1 MPVVSLS
8 QESRY
13 LALFDL
19 DYTVFDTNSSHV
31 LATRAHKVGFLST
44 RDMIKGIWLVLRQ
57 KMGLGDVKKI
67 IQVAYR
73 WMEGVP
79 VEDFRRFGREIVED
93 TLLGFIRPEIRE
105 VLKQHKE
112 KGADVV
118 ILSAALEMICEP
130 IARHLEMDDIICSR
144 LEIKDGKYTGSALG
158 PPCIGEEKLNRVKE
172 YCSEHGF
179 GLEDAYYYGDSILDL
194 PALEAVGHPVCINP
208 DKKLAVEAEKR
219 GWPIHRWNGE
229 KSQE

>member
-1 MPVVSLS
+1 MSKK
-8 QESRY
+8 SRY

-19 DYTVFDTNSSHV
+19 DHTVFDTNSSHV
-31 LATRAHKVGFLST
+31 LAIRAHKVGFLST

-57 KMGLGDVKKI
+57 KMGLGDVRKI
-67 IQVAYR
+67 IEVAYR

-79 VEDFRRFGREIVED
+79 VEEFRRFGREIVED

-130 IARHLEMDDIICSR
+130 IARHLEMDDIICSK
-144 LEIKDGKYTGSALG
+144 LEIIDGKYTGRALG
-158 PPCIGEEKLNRVKE
+158 PPCIGEEKLNRVRE
-172 YCSEHGF
+172 YCREHGF
-179 GLEDAYYYGDSILDL
+179 SLEDAYYYADSILDL
-194 PALEAVGHPVCINP
+194 PALEAVGQPVCINP
-208 DKKLAVEAEKR
+208 DKKLAEEAEKR

-229 KSQE
+229 KGLAESG